1 MIHQLRRITTPKYPI
16 RIEFEDEK
24 YTYISGFYSYKELK
38 KDIEGI
44 KKPIIIHFTASQPL
58 Y

>member
-1 MIHQLRRITTPKYPI
+1 MGNHIRISTPKYPI

-38 KDIEGI
+38 EDIELL
-44 KKPIIIHFTASQPL
+44 KQPILIHFSASQPL